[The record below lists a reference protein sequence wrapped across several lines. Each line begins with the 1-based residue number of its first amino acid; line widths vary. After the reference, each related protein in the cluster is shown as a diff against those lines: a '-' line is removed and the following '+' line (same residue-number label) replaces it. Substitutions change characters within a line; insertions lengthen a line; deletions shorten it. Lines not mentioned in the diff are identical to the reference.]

1 MIHIDVDTVTDVVQ
15 YIDGL
20 GFYADWSI
28 HADTS
33 GDIDDWV
40 VENRVGTEWISADL
54 TDGIYK
60 FRHTVPDYLCENTD
74 TTLTMK
80 NEVLIRDGQVDI
92 ASVLT
97 AVDEYIER
105 SGDSDHKFIEMLFA
119 NCDGTLSIG
128 LGS

>member
-1 MIHIDVDTVTDVVQ
+1 MDKIITLQ
-15 YIDGL
+15 ESEKW
-20 GFYADWSI
+20 GFNADWSI

-33 GDIDDWV
+33 GNMDDWV
-40 VENRVGTEWISADL
+40 LENRVGTEWISADL

-60 FRHTVPDYLCENTD
+60 FRHTVPDYLCENDTD

-80 NEVLIRDGQVDI
+80 NEVLIRNGQVDI
-92 ASVLT
+92 VSVLA

-105 SGDSDHKFIEMLFA
+105 TGDSDHKFVEMLFD
-119 NCDGTLSIG
+119 NGDGTLSIG